1 MYSTHNS
8 EFLGKLHGIVL
19 QNLSNDN
26 FGVKDLAGKLHLSR
40 SQLHRKVKQLTGSSV
55 SCFIRRTRLQEAEQ
69 ILLNEQRTISEIAY
83 LVGFGSPSYF
93 NKCFHDY
100 FGLAPGNYKKHHNH
114 MLLHANNADLK
125 KPLQRQVRKTTKK
138 TYYFIILA
146 FIILSLIL
154 IAFYMI

>member
-26 FGVKDLAGKLHLSR
+26 FGVNDLAGKVQLSR

-55 SCFIRRTRLQEAEQ
+55 SCFIRQARLQQAEQ

-100 FGLAPGNYKKHHNH
+100 FGLAPGDYKKYHNN
-114 MLLHANNADLK
+114 MLLDADIVDLK
-125 KPLQRQVRKTTKK
+125 KTMQGPVRNTTKK
-138 TYYFIILA
+138 AYYFFLLVFIILA
-146 FIILSLIL
+146 LVL
-154 IAFYMI
+154 IAFYML